1 MHAGL
6 VKHARRR
13 NETLES
19 DAGKLQLNYYTNLD
33 RGSIALWN
41 RHKAGKY
48 WKHIAFDE
56 AYRESVADPDKRRSL
71 GDATVSPWQPAGR
84 HFLPLVTML
93 SKLGLKRQGTCN
105 SSYLKERIISLFRP

>member
-19 DAGKLQLNYYTNLD
+19 DAGKLQLNYYTNPD

-48 WKHIAFDE
+48 WKHIAF
-56 AYRESVADPDKRRSL
+56 
-71 GDATVSPWQPAGR
+71 
-84 HFLPLVTML
+84 VT
-93 SKLGLKRQGTCN
+93 KHTGNQ
-105 SSYLKERIISLFRP
+105 